1 MRNLKTIATIAAIAL
16 VLVGSIIGYSFLRTP
31 EAASQPIEAIPLEA
45 NNGGSPSA
53 SASASAAGGAATG
66 ETTATASAA
75 ATTAAPA
82 ASDTAVAAAPSASAA
97 VSDTATANTAAASD
111 TNVVPA
117 GAFVAQIVPH
127 ESEARFLI
135 DEVLNNEPITVV
147 GATNQVA
154 GELAVD
160 PQEPSK
166 TRVGII
172 QINART
178 LTTDNDFRNRAI
190 KNRILFT
197 DEYEFITFEP
207 TEITGLPQSG
217 TVGQTYTFQMTGNLT
232 IRDVTQPVTFEVTAT
247 PTTDTRLEGTAQA
260 TIRYADFNITIP
272 QVPQVASV
280 SDDVRLEIDF
290 VAQAQ

>member
-1 MRNLKTIATIAAIAL
+1 MRNLKTIAALAAITL
-16 VLVGSIIGYSFLRTP
+16 VVLGGILGYSFLRTP
-31 EAASQPIEAIPLEA
+31 AAPSSAIEAIPLEA

-53 SASASAAGGAATG
+53 SASASAAGVATTEMTAA
-66 ETTATASAA
+66 ASAQ

-82 ASDTAVAAAPSASAA
+82 ATAVAAAPSASASA
-97 VSDTATANTAAASD
+97 SDTATASTAAASD
-111 TNVVPA
+111 TSVVPV
-117 GAFVAQIVPH
+117 GAFVAQIVQE

-135 DEVLNNEPITVV
+135 DEVLNNEPVTVV

-160 PQEPSK
+160 PQDPTK

-197 DEYEFITFEP
+197 DQYEFITFEP
-207 TEITGLPQSG
+207 TEIMGLPQDG
-217 TVGQTYTFQMTGNLT
+217 TVGQTYTFQMVGNLT
-232 IRDVTQPVTFEVTAT
+232 IRDVTQPLTFEVTAT
-247 PTTDTRLEGTAQA
+247 PTTDTRLEGTAKA

-272 QVPQVASV
+272 QVQQVASV
-280 SDDVRLEIDF
+280 SDDVRLESTLR
-290 VAQAQ
+290 

>member
-1 MRNLKTIATIAAIAL
+1 MRNLKTIAAIAAIAL
-16 VLVGSIIGYSFLRTP
+16 VLVGGMVGYSFLRTP
-31 EAASQPIEAIPLEA
+31 AAPSGPIQAPPLEA

-53 SASASAAGGAATG
+53 GASANAATGAATA
-66 ETTATASAA
+66 ETTATEATAA
-75 ATTAAPA
+75 APT
-82 ASDTAVAAAPSASAA
+82 ASDTAVAAAPSASAVA
-97 VSDTATANTAAASD
+97 SDTALASAPAANATSA
-111 TNVVPA
+111 VPA
-117 GAFVAQIVPH
+117 GAFVAQIVQA

-147 GATNQVA
+147 GTTNQVA

-160 PQEPSK
+160 PQDPTK

-197 DEYEFITFEP
+197 DQYEFITFEP

-217 TVGQTYTFQMTGNLT
+217 TVGETYTFQMVGNMT

-247 PTTDTRLEGTAQA
+247 PTTDTRLQGTAQA

-272 QVPQVASV
+272 QVQQVASV

>member
-1 MRNLKTIATIAAIAL
+1 
-16 VLVGSIIGYSFLRTP
+16 
-31 EAASQPIEAIPLEA
+31 
-45 NNGGSPSA
+45 
-53 SASASAAGGAATG
+53 
-66 ETTATASAA
+66 
-75 ATTAAPA
+75 
-82 ASDTAVAAAPSASAA
+82 
-97 VSDTATANTAAASD
+97 
-111 TNVVPA
+111 VVPT
-117 GAFVAQIVPH
+117 GAFVAQIVQA

-147 GATNQVA
+147 GATNQIA

-160 PQEPSK
+160 PQDPTK
-166 TRVGII
+166 MRVGII

-197 DEYEFITFEP
+197 DQYEFITFEP

-247 PTTDTRLEGTAQA
+247 PTTDTRLQGSAQA

-272 QVPQVASV
+272 QVQQVASV